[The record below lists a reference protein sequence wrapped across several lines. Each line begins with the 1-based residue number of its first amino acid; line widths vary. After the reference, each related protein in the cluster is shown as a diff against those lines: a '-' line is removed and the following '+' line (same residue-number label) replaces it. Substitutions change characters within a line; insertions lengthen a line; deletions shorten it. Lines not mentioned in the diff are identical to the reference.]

1 MAKKK
6 KKKDKRKYRYTTGDR
21 VDMRTGGRVKAQR
34 GGLRRDSVGSGEND
48 AQTKP
53 KNKPINAEGPSLR
66 KPINAELPPKPTNK
80 PISAEGP
87 SLQSINQSE
96 DIVTGGPVGPGVP
109 FTTSSEDDKVSTTG
123 TQQNGDDDT
132 TGSQPPPQQDPPGDQ
147 TDDTEKNGDDDNQE
161 DDDTQEN
168 DGPQIGDTKE
178 EKGILYEWQDT
189 DGDGVGDKW
198 VIIIN
203 EDKKKDTQEIDEEKA
218 RQQQLA
224 RESAEAAARGEV
236 PDAAKLP
243 DAEQVGF
250 QRDANGE
257 LILDEDGNPIPI
269 AEQQVTEMDEPTK
282 VGQQEDVTTTKEK
295 VTTGT
300 AETAETPE
308 ERAASTFTA
317 KEVEEEVD
325 VEAAEKDK
333 EDLKLA
339 EAAEVDDVAPIEGAD
354 VEIEDGALAE
364 RVVGEISKDAKAKA
378 AKNAGTSLAKI
389 TRAKKQLRNAGLSEE
404 EIAAIGNDIEDL
416 EARLTDFTE
425 EQRGI
430 IAGLP
435 EEALVSTQLNG
446 LLEGM
451 ENGEIP
457 PWASPAVAA
466 VEQMLA
472 ARGLSASTVGRDAL
486 FNAIIQSA
494 MPIAQS
500 NAQALQQSVAQQ
512 KDIEARADE
521 ANAQRQQQVG
531 LQNAQNVF
539 NMNMAQFNADQQ
551 TELSNSKF
559 MQTVSLTNASN
570 DQQAAVQNAVLASQR
585 NIAEANLQQ
594 QAEITNAQNFLKIDL
609 ANLNNE
615 QQANVLE
622 AQLSQQRILSN
633 QAAVNASK
641 QFNATNE
648 QQMNQFTMNLA
659 AQTEQFNKSQLNAM
673 EQFNATQANAA
684 EARDANRA
692 VDVQKFNNQL
702 AAQIDEF
709 NSNQDFARNQWN
721 AQNRAIVEQS
731 NTQWRRQV
739 NTANTAM
746 QNQIN
751 AQNAQN
757 AFAMT
762 QTAQSFLWQELRDQA
777 DYDFRSSENERN
789 RISALVN
796 TALASDPEKYGSSV
810 NDIKTLI
817 SLLISGTS

>member
-1 MAKKK
+1 MGKKNKQKKK
-6 KKKDKRKYRYTTGDR
+6 RNKKYMQKYTTDGR
-21 VDMRTGGRVKAQR
+21 VDMRNGGRVRAQI
-34 GGLRRDSVGSGEND
+34 GGMPVGGV
-48 AQTKP
+48 QTKP
-53 KNKPINAEGPSLR
+53 K
-66 KPINAELPPKPTNK
+66 PKPQPQPDPDPN
-80 PISAEGP
+80 PPA
-87 SLQSINQSE
+87 Q
-96 DIVTGGPVGPGVP
+96 GGPVGPGVP
-109 FTTSSEDDKVSTTG
+109 FTEENGEAGTTG
-123 TQQNGDDDT
+123 TQPPPEDKTNNTQKNGDEDT

-147 TDDTEKNGDDDNQE
+147 TDDTQKNGDDDNQE

-203 EDKKKDTQEIDEEKA
+203 EDAGKDKDTQETDEEKA
-218 RQQQLA
+218 RQEQLA

-236 PDAAKLP
+236 PDAAKIP
-243 DAEQVGF
+243 DAKQVGF
-250 QRDANGE
+250 QRDADGE

-282 VGQQEDVTTTKEK
+282 VEQQKDVTTKKEK

-317 KEVEEEVD
+317 KQVEEEVD

-333 EDLKLA
+333 EDLRLA
-339 EAAEVDDVAPIEGAD
+339 EAAEVDDVAPIEGVD
-354 VEIEDGALAE
+354 VEVEEGAIAD
-364 RVVGEISKDAKAKA
+364 RVVGEISKGAKAKA

-472 ARGLSASTVGRDAL
+472 ARGLSASSVGRDAL

-512 KDIEARADE
+512 RDIEARADE
-521 ANAQRQQQVG
+521 ANAQRQQQVA
-531 LQNAQNVF
+531 LDRANKVF

-594 QAEITNAQNFLKIDL
+594 QAEIANAQNFLKIDL

-684 EARDANRA
+684 AARDANRA

-702 AAQIDEF
+702 AAQIDQF

-721 AQNRAIVEQS
+721 AQNRAVVEQS

>member
-6 KKKDKRKYRYTTGDR
+6 NRKQYKQKVTTDKR
-21 VDMRTGGRVKAQR
+21 VDMRTGGRVKLR
-34 GGLRRDSVGSGEND
+34 TGGRTLQEEGRRLQPTPD
-48 AQTKP
+48 ADTTVDFNAPRQ
-53 KNKPINAEGPSLR
+53 NLKPINAEI
-66 KPINAELPPKPTNK
+66 PIGSIQPVQPT
-80 PISAEGP
+80 
-87 SLQSINQSE
+87 E
-96 DIVTGGPVGPGVP
+96 DEIVTGGPVGPGVP
-109 FTTSSEDDKVSTTG
+109 FDPEKGDGEVGATTMPPGKNGDPIEDKKPPNGENEEENEENKEEEDVVDIPDVETPPVQGQGQAFNAARGTTSSQARRERIARTEAETEARAAGKV
-123 TQQNGDDDT
+123 
-132 TGSQPPPQQDPPGDQ
+132 P
-147 TDDTEKNGDDDNQE
+147 
-161 DDDTQEN
+161 
-168 DGPQIGDTKE
+168 
-178 EKGILYEWQDT
+178 
-189 DGDGVGDKW
+189 
-198 VIIIN
+198 
-203 EDKKKDTQEIDEEKA
+203 
-218 RQQQLA
+218 
-224 RESAEAAARGEV
+224 EAAV
-236 PDAAKLP
+236 IP
-243 DAEQVGF
+243 DAEQV
-250 QRDANGE
+250 
-257 LILDEDGNPIPI
+257 DENI
-269 AEQQVTEMDEPTK
+269 EQDTTTMAEPTT
-282 VGQQEDVTTTKEK
+282 VEGTTAQGVTPETVTTGDVTTAAQVEDIKTKKAKVDTIDEK
-295 VTTGT
+295 AKVKAATN
-300 AETAETPE
+300 E
-308 ERAASTFTA
+308 E
-317 KEVEEEVD
+317 D
-325 VEAAEKDK
+325 VR
-333 EDLKLA
+333 LA
-339 EAAEVDDVAPIEGAD
+339 EAAEVADVEPIVGAD
-354 VEIEDGALAE
+354 VEIEEGAIAD
-364 RVVGEISKDAKAKA
+364 RVVGKISRTAKATA
-378 AKNAGTSLAKI
+378 AKNAGTSLERI
-389 TRAKKQLRNAGLSEE
+389 TRAKKQLSRAGLSDAD
-404 EIAAIGNDIEDL
+404 IAEIGNDPEALEDRLADFSEEERGLIE
-416 EARLTDFTE
+416 
-425 EQRGI
+425 
-430 IAGLP
+430 GLP

-457 PWASPAVAA
+457 PWASPAVAQ

-472 ARGLSASTVGRDAL
+472 ARGLTASSVGRDAL

-500 NAQALQQSVAQQ
+500 NAQALQQSIAQQ
-512 KDIEARADE
+512 RDIEARVDE

-594 QAEITNAQNFLKIDL
+594 QAEIANAQNFLKIDL

-633 QAAVNASK
+633 QAAVNASR

-673 EQFNATQANAA
+673 EQFNATQTNAA
-684 EARDANRA
+684 AARDANRA

-702 AAQIDEF
+702 AAQIDQF

-721 AQNRAIVEQS
+721 AQNRAVVEQS

-777 DYDFRSSENERN
+777 DYDFRSSENEKN

>member
-6 KKKDKRKYRYTTGDR
+6 KRKDKRKYRYTTGGR
-21 VDMRTGGRVKAQR
+21 VDMRTGGRVRAQV
-34 GGLRRDSVGSGEND
+34 GG
-48 AQTKP
+48 QTIEERMRAEGQKIP
-53 KNKPINAEGPSLR
+53 QNEQKQQPINAEAPLG
-66 KPINAELPPKPTNK
+66 
-80 PISAEGP
+80 
-87 SLQSINQSE
+87 SIQPVNQPQDE
-96 DIVTGGPVGPGVP
+96 IVTGGPVGPGVP
-109 FTTSSEDDKVSTTG
+109 FTPPTEDGKVGTTG
-123 TQQNGDDDT
+123 TEDETKDTQKNGDEDT
-132 TGSQPPPQQDPPGDQ
+132 TGSQPPPEQDPPGDQ
-147 TDDTEKNGDDDNQE
+147 TDDTQKNGDDDNQE
-161 DDDTQEN
+161 DDDTEED
-168 DGPQIGDTKE
+168 DGPQIGDRKE

-203 EDKKKDTQEIDEEKA
+203 EDAGKDKETNEEKA

-282 VGQQEDVTTTKEK
+282 VEQQEDVTTRKEK

-308 ERAASTFTA
+308 ERAASKFTA
-317 KEVEEEVD
+317 KQVEEEVD

-333 EDLKLA
+333 EDLRLA
-339 EAAEVDDVAPIEGAD
+339 EAAEVDDVEPIVGAD
-354 VEIEDGALAE
+354 VEVEEGAIAD
-364 RVVGEISKDAKAKA
+364 RVVGEISKNAKAKA

-435 EEALVSTQLNG
+435 EEALVSTQLNS

-457 PWASPAVAA
+457 PWASPAVAQ

-472 ARGLSASTVGRDAL
+472 ARGLSASSVGRDAL

-512 KDIEARADE
+512 RDIEARADE

-594 QAEITNAQNFLKIDL
+594 QAEISNAQNFLKIDL

-673 EQFNATQANAA
+673 EQFNATQKNAA
-684 EARDANRA
+684 AARDANRA
-692 VDVQKFNNQL
+692 ADVEKFNTQL
-702 AAQIDEF
+702 ATQINQF

-721 AQNRAIVEQS
+721 AQNQAVVEQS
-731 NTQWRRQV
+731 NTQWRRQI

-757 AFAMT
+757 AFAMS

-777 DYDFRSSENERN
+777 DYDFRASENVLN
-789 RISALVN
+789 RVAQLVN
-796 TALASDPEKYGSSV
+796 TAVASDPSKYGSAL
-810 NDIKTLI
+810 T
-817 SLLISGTS
+817 SLKNLVSLISGDITGINQGET

>member
-6 KKKDKRKYRYTTGDR
+6 NRKQYKQKVTTDKR
-21 VDMRTGGRVKAQR
+21 VDMRTGGRVKLR
-34 GGLRRDSVGSGEND
+34 TGGRTLQEEGRRLQPTPD
-48 AQTKP
+48 ADTTVDFNAPRQ
-53 KNKPINAEGPSLR
+53 NLKPINAEI
-66 KPINAELPPKPTNK
+66 PIGSIQPVQPT
-80 PISAEGP
+80 
-87 SLQSINQSE
+87 E
-96 DIVTGGPVGPGVP
+96 DEIVTGGPVGPGVP
-109 FTTSSEDDKVSTTG
+109 FDPEKGDGEVGATTM
-123 TQQNGDDDT
+123 
-132 TGSQPPPQQDPPGDQ
+132 PP
-147 TDDTEKNGDDDNQE
+147 EKNGEPIE
-161 DDDTQEN
+161 DKKPPNGEN
-168 DGPQIGDTKE
+168 EKEDEEENEEEEGPQIGDRKE

-203 EDKKKDTQEIDEEKA
+203 EDAGKDKDTQETDEEKA
-218 RQQQLA
+218 RQEQLA

-236 PDAAKLP
+236 PDAAKIP
-243 DAEQVGF
+243 DAKQVGF
-250 QRDANGE
+250 QRDADGE

-282 VGQQEDVTTTKEK
+282 VEQQEDVTTRKEK

-317 KEVEEEVD
+317 KQVEEEVD
-325 VEAAEKDK
+325 VKAAEKDK
-333 EDLKLA
+333 EDIKLA
-339 EAAEVDDVAPIEGAD
+339 EAAEVADVEPIVGAD
-354 VEIEDGALAE
+354 VEVEEGAIAE
-364 RVVGEISKDAKAKA
+364 RVVGQISKNAKAKA

-472 ARGLSASTVGRDAL
+472 ARGLSASSVGRDAL

-531 LQNAQNVF
+531 LQNAQNIF

-594 QAEITNAQNFLKIDL
+594 QAEIANAQNFLKIDL

-633 QAAVNASK
+633 QAAVNASR

-684 EARDANRA
+684 AARDANRA

-702 AAQIDEF
+702 AAQIDQF

-721 AQNRAIVEQS
+721 AQNRAVVEQS